1 MVENRDHVR
10 LHQVHVRLR
19 LYFARAPST
28 ISSQESVLTAVD
40 LDAFGATMNHAE
52 VLAPSCVRQADR
64 PVSVCRRM
72 EMWAGQNDLRS
83 VLTYWDAFSSILEP
97 QFEASMQQVGHRLT
111 ADRRESRN
119 DESSASGRPLRV
131 RRTCADFGRK
141 TCLF

>member
-97 QFEASMQQVGHRLT
+97 QFQTVC
-111 ADRRESRN
+111 SR
-119 DESSASGRPLRV
+119 
-131 RRTCADFGRK
+131 
-141 TCLF
+141 